1 MAADGKALLAKAGEH
16 IGEKYV
22 FGSPVAKNNAAWR
35 GPWDCAEFVSWLV
48 YQVGDMLYGC
58 EDDGGDPAT
67 AEAYTGYWARD
78 AKRVGTEIAV
88 AEAAR
93 TAGAAVLRIPA
104 PGATGHIVISDGSGG
119 TVEAHSSK
127 RGVIAS
133 TLAGRRWDLGILV
146 PGIAYTA
153 GAPVVVAPPKTVIFR
168 LTEPDHM
175 RGATVKEIQRALKAR
190 SFSPGPIDGDFGAQT
205 HNAVVAFQ
213 ASNGMVADGEVGP
226 LTARRLG
233 VSLPEA

>member
-1 MAADGKALLAKAGEH
+1 MAATGKSLLALAGEH

-22 FGSPVAKNNAAWR
+22 LGTPVAKNNAWL
-35 GPWDCAEFVSWLV
+35 GPWDCAEFVAWLV
-48 YQVGDMLYGC
+48 YQTSGILYGC
-58 EDDGGDPAT
+58 ADDGGDPAT
-67 AEAYTGYWARD
+67 ADAYTGYWARD
-78 AKRVGTEIAV
+78 ATQIGTEIPV
-88 AEAAR
+88 VDAAA
-93 TAGAAVLRIPA
+93 TPGAAVLRIPA
-104 PGATGHIVISDGSGG
+104 PGAMGHVVISDGQGG
-119 TVEAHSSK
+119 TVEAHSTK

-133 TLAGRRWDLGILV
+133 ALGGRRWDTGIVV
-146 PGIAYTA
+146 PGITYAT
-153 GAPVVVAPPKTVIFR
+153 GAAVVVAAPKTMIFR